1 MLNFDQGLRATRQGR
16 HLHKYDNAITGLSG
30 SHVVSTSSAIYQNI
44 PEGKQIIIK
53 MLCLGLETASDKL
66 HAVPVGCSAVA
77 GGGDATDLC
86 HHLHVI
92 TGATPQGKV
101 EFMHEYPVPL
111 IAKYSDGYRSVS
123 LALAA
128 NDSNAQAVVGW
139 CGWIEDEGT
148 LS

>member
-1 MLNFDQGLRATRQGR
+1 MPNSDQGLRAARQGR
-16 HLHKYDNAITGLSG
+16 NLHKWDNAVTNLSG
-30 SHVVSTSSAIYQNI
+30 SHVVSTDAGIYQNI
-44 PEGKQIIIK
+44 PAGKQIIIK
-53 MLCLGLETASDKL
+53 MLCIGLETASDKL
-66 HAVPVGCSAVA
+66 HVVPVGCSAVA

-86 HHLHVI
+86 HHLHII
-92 TGATPQGKV
+92 TGNAPSGKV

-128 NDSNAQAVVGW
+128 NDTGAQAVVGW
-139 CGWIEDEGT
+139 CGWVEDEGT